1 MSKKLLFIFLL
12 FLALTTGVKAQG
24 IEITPMTGYTFAAG
38 FPISGGRAQLGD
50 GQNWGGFLGFGL
62 NDFTEIEISYSYL
75 SARATAN
82 SRNLQLDVNTQAQ
95 MHYAMI
101 GGNRLFPVSEKAT
114 LFTGGKLG
122 TGTLAF
128 PNGDYRNIT
137 RFSVGFQGGVKVYP
151 SDRIGLRVQA
161 NLMFPILSSGAS
173 LWWSPGGGTAVGISG
188 WSPLV
193 QFGFTGGLI
202 FRLQK

>member
-1 MSKKLLFIFLL
+1 MLKRLLFGFLL
-12 FLALTTGVKAQG
+12 FSALVTGVKAQG

-50 GQNWGGFLGFGL
+50 GQNWGGFLGIGL
-62 NDFTEIEISYSYL
+62 NDFTEVELSYSYM
-75 SARATAN
+75 STSATAS
-82 SRNLQLDVNTQAQ
+82 SRNLQLDVNTTAQ
-95 MHYAMI
+95 IHYAMI

-114 LFTGGKLG
+114 FFAGGKLG
-122 TGTLAF
+122 TGTIAF
-128 PNGDYRNIT
+128 PNRDYRNQT
-137 RFSVGFQGGVKVYP
+137 RFSVGFQGGVRVYP
-151 SDRIGLRVQA
+151 SERIGLRVQA

-173 LWWSPGGGTAVGISG
+173 LWWSPGGGTAVGITG

-202 FRLQK
+202 FRLQR